1 MTILIPVVGIL
12 CTTLFLLLWY
22 PKQIKT
28 GRLAALYTVD
38 SARSLSSLD
47 PKSLEYKLLASGLNL
62 KPITF
67 RLLRIAAGVC
77 GMVIAWLFLP
87 GLPAIVIGGILFYIP
102 GAWLDD
108 RVKSR
113 GRNIDQL
120 LPIAI
125 GRTAAGLLAGGSVPD
140 VLQQVGESL
149 ELEKTNP
156 LTPEFVLTASEMRIK
171 DRVEALRS
179 LASRSP
185 SVSLSNL
192 AQLLEGYTEAGGRAY
207 TGVLMDI
214 SSRVQQILIA
224 RNRAQAK
231 AGDSLV
237 SAKVLPAV
245 LILILI
251 YLSQDPMVRSSLIAL
266 PVQIVI
272 GVTMA
277 AMVGG
282 YFIIRS
288 MIMEAV

>member
-1 MTILIPVVGIL
+1 MTILIPVVGVL
-12 CTTLFLLLWY
+12 STTLFLFLWY
-22 PKQIKT
+22 PKQVKT

-47 PKSLEYKLLASGLNL
+47 PKSLDYKLLASGLNI
-62 KPITF
+62 KATTF
-67 RLLRIAAGVC
+67 RLLRIAASVG
-77 GMVIAWLFLP
+77 GIVIAWLFLP
-87 GLPAIVIGGILFYIP
+87 GLPAIVIGGILFYVP

-125 GRTAAGLLAGGSVPD
+125 GRTAAGLLAGGSIPD

-156 LTPEFVLTASEMRIK
+156 LTPEFVFTASEMRIK
-171 DRVEALRS
+171 DRVDALRS

-185 SVSLSNL
+185 SVSLANL
-192 AQLLEGYTEAGGRAY
+192 AQLLEGYSEAGGRAY

-214 SSRVQQILIA
+214 SNRVQQILIA

-251 YLSQDPMVRSSLIAL
+251 YLSQDPMVHSSLTAF

-272 GVTMA
+272 GITMA

-282 YFIIRS
+282 YFIMRS